1 MVEQKELLSHKEID
15 VTIERLSQELVE
27 NHQDFK
33 NTVIIGVQPRGVFL
47 SNRITNSLN
56 KRFNNKKIKSGSIDI
71 SFYRDDLRRREE
83 PIVPKETDIEFI
95 IEDKNVILVDDV
107 LYTGRTIR
115 SAIDAIMNFGRP
127 RSIELLI
134 LINRSFS
141 RHLPIQP
148 DYMGKKINVLDS
160 EKVIV
165 EWKEINNRDRVFM
178 INQDL

>member
-15 VTIERLSQELVE
+15 VTIKRLSQELVE
-27 NHQDFK
+27 NHQDFT

-47 SNRITNSLN
+47 SNRIIKSLN
-56 KRFNNKKIKSGSIDI
+56 NRFNNIKIKSGSIDI
-71 SFYRDDLRRREE
+71 SFYRDDLRRKEE
-83 PIVPKETDIEFI
+83 PIVPMKTDIDFI
-95 IEDKNVILVDDV
+95 IEDKNVILIDDV

-115 SAIDAIMNFGRP
+115 SAIDAIITLGRP
-127 RSIELLI
+127 KSIELLV
-134 LINRSFS
+134 LVSRNFS

-148 DYMGKKINVLDS
+148 DYIGKKINVLES

-165 EWKEINNRDRVFM
+165 KWEEVNNSDKVLI